1 MKIIK
6 PDIVGHLGS
15 KSIRHSIYSVD
26 FQPNGNRLATGGGG
40 TTYIF

>member
-15 KSIRHSIYSVD
+15 KNIRHSIYSVD

-40 TTYIF
+40 ILHM